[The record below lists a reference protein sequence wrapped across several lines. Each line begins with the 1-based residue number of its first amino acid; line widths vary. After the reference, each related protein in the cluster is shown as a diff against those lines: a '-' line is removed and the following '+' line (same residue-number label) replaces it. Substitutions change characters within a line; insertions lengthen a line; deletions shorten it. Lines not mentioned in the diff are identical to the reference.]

1 MLESLSIRNIA
12 LIEKQTIEF
21 KEGLNVLSGETG
33 AGKSLIIDSLS
44 LLLGERA
51 DRTLITKG
59 QSFLSVEAV
68 FTHLSQEVLS
78 IMEDLG
84 LECEDNIVISR
95 KITLDGKN
103 ECRVNG
109 KYFTL
114 SMLKKLTAPL
124 MDLHGQ
130 FEHQNL
136 LKTSKH
142 LNILDLYGYK
152 DIKPI
157 LAEYK
162 VLFNTLKEIEDEL
175 GGISTDYRERQRLI
189 DLYTY
194 QFEEIENAG
203 FYDGEEEE
211 LKEYR
216 NQVLHFEKIMQ
227 TLNAVCE
234 LASGDGYQYL
244 GLADS
249 IKKMGVMLGSVSQ
262 YNKDIN
268 EFVERLDSLKIE
280 LEDVVDSLENVK
292 DNLYFDQDK
301 ANLNEQRLD
310 LLSSFKKKYGSSI
323 KEINDFAQNI
333 KSECNKLIDSEERI
347 EKLTI
352 QREKCLKDIERV
364 ATSLTNARQKVAL
377 VFEKEIEKELKEL
390 GMKNSNFVVGFEKLE
405 LDKRTNNGC
414 DKVEFMFSANLGQDV
429 KPLKFVASG
438 GEMSRFMLAVKNV
451 TARIE
456 KIGTLV
462 FDEIDSGV
470 SGHNALIVAQKL
482 ATVSQTSQV
491 ICVTH
496 LPQIA
501 SYGSN
506 HLFIEKTDIEG
517 RTITKVETINGEQRV
532 VEIARLI
539 SGNIT
544 DRAIAHATELLEN
557 GNKFNQNLK

>member
-51 DRTLITKG
+51 DRSLIAKG
-59 QSFLSVEAV
+59 QNFLSVEAV
-68 FTHLSQEVLS
+68 FTKLSKEVLMV
-78 IMEDLG
+78 MEELG
-84 LECEDNIVISR
+84 LDVEENVVISR
-95 KITLDGKN
+95 KITIDGKN

-142 LNILDLYGYK
+142 LNILDLYGYQEV
-152 DIKPI
+152 KPY
-157 LAEYK
+157 LNEYK
-162 VLFNTLKEIEDEL
+162 SLYNKLKGIEDEL

-244 GLADS
+244 GLTDS
-249 IKKMGVMLGSVSQ
+249 IKKMGVMLGAISQ

-268 EFVERLDSLKIE
+268 EFVERLDGLKIE
-280 LEDVVDSLENVK
+280 LEDIIDSLENVK

-301 ANLNEQRLD
+301 ANINEQRLD
-310 LLSSFKKKYGSSI
+310 LLSSFKKKYGASI
-323 KEINDFAQNI
+323 KEINEFGQNA
-333 KSECNKLIDSEERI
+333 KEECRKLVDSEERI
-347 EKLTI
+347 EKLLVQKEQYLKEI
-352 QREKCLKDIERV
+352 EKVSDELSQI
-364 ATSLTNARQKVAL
+364 RQKVAKS
-377 VFEKEIEKELKEL
+377 FEQEIEKELKEL
-390 GMKNSNFVVGFEKLE
+390 GMKNSRFVVNFEKLDLE
-405 LDKRTNNGC
+405 KRTLSGC

-470 SGHNALIVAQKL
+470 SGHNALVVAQKL
-482 ATVSQTSQV
+482 ALVSQMSQV

-501 SYGSN
+501 SYGQT
-506 HLFIEKTDIEG
+506 HLFIEKTDIDG
-517 RTITKVETINGEQRV
+517 RTITKVEPIKDKLRV
-532 VEIARLI
+532 YEIARLI
-539 SGNIT
+539 SGSIT
-544 DRAIAHATELLEN
+544 DNAIAHAEELLEN
-557 GNKFNQNLK
+557 GYNFNQNLK